1 MYEEFFGLKE
11 KPFSLLPD
19 PSFILATKKH
29 RMAMALL
36 EYTLMNGA
44 PFCVITGEIGTGKTT
59 LVQHL
64 LSHME
69 GIFTAGLIT
78 NTHASIGELLQWVL
92 MAFDLDYRNKS
103 KTEMYQILMEFLE
116 HQHRTQRR
124 TLLIVDE
131 SQNLGTETLEELR
144 MLSNINVGQRQVLQM
159 ILVGQP
165 QLRTLLQDPSLEQF
179 AQRIAL
185 CYHLEPLSWD
195 ETHEYIQHRL
205 EKAGASQPIFTPEAI
220 LEIHRYSGGVPRLI
234 NILCDLSLL
243 YAYVEESPKVTEEF
257 VSEAIRM
264 EANNGLLPLKIKPTA
279 LPDSTE

>member
-1 MYEEFFGLKE
+1 MYEAFFGLRE

-64 LSHME
+64 LNHME
-69 GIFTAGLIT
+69 GVFTAGVIT

-92 MAFDLDYRNKS
+92 MAFGLDYRNKS
-103 KTEMYQILMEFLE
+103 KTEMYQVLIEFLE
-116 HQHRTQRR
+116 HQHQSQRR

-131 SQNLGTETLEELR
+131 AQNLDTQTLEELR
-144 MLSNINVGQRQVLQM
+144 MLSNINVGQRQILQM

-165 QLRTLLQDPSLEQF
+165 QLRELLKDPSLEQF

-195 ETHEYIQHRL
+195 ETHEYVKHRL
-205 EKAGASQPIFTPEAI
+205 EVAGATEPIFTAEAI
-220 LEIHRYSGGVPRLI
+220 LEIHRHSGGVPRLI

-243 YAYVEESPKVTEEF
+243 YAYVEESRKVTDHY
-257 VSEAIRM
+257 VNEAIRM
-264 EANNGLLPLKIKPTA
+264 ESSSGLLPLKKKPSVT
-279 LPDSTE
+279 SETKE